1 MENLPPGLEI
11 PTLTKTVEPSLP
23 LPPIEPETGRGF
35 WGNAGIVILI
45 IAGIAVVTKVLSD

>member
-1 MENLPPGLEI
+1 MENVIKEAVGT
-11 PTLTKTVEPSLP
+11 PTIESAPP
-23 LPPIEPETGRGF
+23 LPPVQPETGRGF